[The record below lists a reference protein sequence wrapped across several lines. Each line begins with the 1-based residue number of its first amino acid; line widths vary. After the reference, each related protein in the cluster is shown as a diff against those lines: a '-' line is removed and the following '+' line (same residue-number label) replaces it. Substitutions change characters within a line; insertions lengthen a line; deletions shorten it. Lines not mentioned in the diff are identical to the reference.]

1 MEELTISDYYD
12 NIIIFI
18 SLKKLFMEEQ
28 IQRFDSLLKDINDNK
43 KNISGKINFSK
54 LLREESIIEKRYN
67 LLKKIEKTIIKIYT
81 MDTSNK
87 EFINEINK
95 LKELR
100 ENEFIKETTLYND
113 IESFISLKLSETSEY
128 IDNNDK
134 TFKKFI
140 FKRK

>member
-1 MEELTISDYYD
+1 MEELTINDYYD

-134 TFKKFI
+134 IVKKFI